1 MGSKKPKGGYQGNP
15 DFSYNDCMPQELP
28 AQEFRPQLLSRR
40 GELIAWSLAILVMLT
55 WVILVATGKPV
66 QRLLPFLAIVLLFAG
81 MGISLSNW
89 MDRHSLIHLDPES
102 VTFDNGLRHTHLK
115 WDEIRQVQVFPSS
128 WGDKVRVIGEHSYFE
143 FRTLG
148 EVKVQGEV
156 KGRMGFS
163 EGDKILKRILEMA
176 GLRKVAH
183 SGGGEYYARE

>member
-1 MGSKKPKGGYQGNP
+1 
-15 DFSYNDCMPQELP
+15 MPQELP

-40 GELIAWSLAILVMLT
+40 GELIAWGLTFLVLLTWAILL
-55 WVILVATGKPV
+55 ATGKTV
-66 QRLLPFLAIVLLFAG
+66 HRSLPFLAIVLLLSA

-89 MDRHSLIHLDPES
+89 VDRHSLIQLNPES

-115 WDEIRQVQVFPSS
+115 WDEIRQVQVFPSA
-128 WGDKVRVIGEHSYFE
+128 WGNKVRVIGEHAYFE

-163 EGDKILKRILEMA
+163 EGEKILKYILEMA

-183 SGGGEYYARE
+183 SSGGEYYARE